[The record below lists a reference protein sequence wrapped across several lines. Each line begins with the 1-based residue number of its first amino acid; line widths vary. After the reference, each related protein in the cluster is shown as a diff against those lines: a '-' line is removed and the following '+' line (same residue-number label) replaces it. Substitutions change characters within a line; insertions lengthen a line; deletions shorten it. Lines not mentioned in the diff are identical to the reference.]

1 MTPAGVLYSQIIMM
15 TKCFLVLCL
24 QFDYGGEEG
33 DGGDEMDDFEAQMRA
48 LQEQL

>member
-1 MTPAGVLYSQIIMM
+1 MLCQPEIIVIGKV
-15 TKCFLVLCL
+15 TSCLLCL